1 MRSDRATS
9 ERGGND
15 GFASGMR
22 ICMSAMVELDTE
34 LQMVDVLALLDQ
46 ERGSIR

>member
-15 GFASGMR
+15 GFAYGMR

>member
-1 MRSDRATS
+1 MRRDRATS
-9 ERGGND
+9 KSGGND
-15 GFASGMR
+15 GFASVMK

>member
-1 MRSDRATS
+1 MK
-9 ERGGND
+9 
-15 GFASGMR
+15 